1 MSDAHDDQDERD
13 DDADEIEAESPVN
26 VTPIRPEVRPRAQRS
41 TETTPV
47 PLRSYG
53 AVPLEA
59 QYWACHKVGLGGLW
73 GSLSWGGPGETVEL
87 REWPRDSLTEEVI
100 RDRWGAGE
108 YKIQWLKATPQG
120 GRKSISYGRPFT
132 LRAPEASAVVP
143 APAAPSSPMGEGFDL
158 AMRIMTMIDAGAE
171 KKLDGMAT
179 MMQMMGGQSRGL
191 GAAELQLILQS
202 QAQATAAAITSAVS
216 AAVEPLK
223 KQIADLS
230 EEEDDEDDDDAIVNA
245 VAGAAVPKLFT
256 GKAWWQQLAAAAF
269 QNPDVVKAVAP
280 MVLNT
285 VQNVVGVVASAV
297 TTPPPRPRA
306 VVVQQPAQ
314 QQPAPP
320 PPPAAVAP
328 TLVEPSPI
336 APSVDAVPDASP
348 VAQASVAE

>member
-41 TETTPV
+41 TEATPV

-179 MMQMMGGQSRGL
+179 MMQMMGNSQARGL

-230 EEEDDEDDDDAIVNA
+230 EEDDDDDDAIVNA

-285 VQNVVGVVASAV
+285 VQNVAGIVAGAV

-306 VVVQQPAQ
+306 QSVVVQQQ
-314 QQPAPP
+314 QQAPAPSP
-320 PPPAAVAP
+320 PVVAP
-328 TLVEPSPI
+328 TLESPPPLAAVEATEVAAPSP
-336 APSVDAVPDASP
+336 AVAG
-348 VAQASVAE
+348 AAE